1 MSIKEKLMLKGLN
14 IALKVSPDNINLL
27 YDRAFYNLGLNL
39 VDKAL
44 EDVEI
49 EREIFWRCM
58 RQHKKMTRKCFKD

>member
-44 EDVEI
+44 EDVD
-49 EREIFWRCM
+49 
-58 RQHKKMTRKCFKD
+58 TDDS